1 VIVIL
6 KIDDDELK
14 WSSVEE
20 RVVFRSHFV
29 GFRND
34 RAKRPDGKIVD
45 YIVLENRDY
54 SAVIC
59 KNSQGEFLL
68 VRQFRYPWMQA
79 SWETPSGLLEPNESP
94 TEAAIRE
101 VLEETGYVVSN
112 IEKMLKCHPSGMGP
126 GYCHLF
132 YADVEEGGKQSLDST
147 EFIQVGTFSS
157 DEISKMI
164 DDSQIIHMTT
174 VLGWIMAK
182 SKGFV

>member
-1 VIVIL
+1 MQN
-6 KIDDDELK
+6 DDDELK

-20 RVVFRSHFV
+20 RVVFRSSFV

-34 RAKRPDGKIVD
+34 RARRPDGKIVD

-54 SAVIC
+54 SAAIC
-59 KNSQGEFLL
+59 KNNDGNFVF

-101 VLEETGYVVSN
+101 VLEETGHHVKS
-112 IEKMLKCHPSGMGP
+112 IEKMAKCHPSGMGP

-132 YADVEEGGKQSLDST
+132 YAEVEDGGKQTLDST
-147 EFIQVGTFSS
+147 EFIKVGIFTAE
-157 DEISKMI
+157 EINELLE
-164 DDSQIIHMTT
+164 DGQIIHMTT

-182 SKGFV
+182 SKGYV